1 MILAAIDFESLVVV
15 ATLSFMANAIVPI
28 LYIHGLVQDSLV
40 NFVLFLVFSLL
51 FYFYITG
58 YVQ

>member
-1 MILAAIDFESLVVV
+1 
-15 ATLSFMANAIVPI
+15 MANAIVPI